1 MSEKYTEGL
10 DKIIKAINLL
20 SSGHDAVTVDTEG
33 YITDFLEDSIPYFEI
48 NQLLIES
55 LGYLD
60 DGSKDKEI
68 LKLKQ
73 KQDDLLNRWERDELV
88 SMKDF
93 IYLTALSRDMIDKYI
108 RKNPFPLK
116 YYQVEEGTKLF
127 FKKSDWED
135 FKKYMES

>member
-1 MSEKYTEGL
+1 MSEKYAEGL

-55 LGYLD
+55 LEYLD
-60 DGSKDKEI
+60 DGTKDMVI
-68 LKLKQ
+68 NQLKK
-73 KQDDLLNRWERDELV
+73 KHDDLLHRWERDELV
-88 SMKDF
+88 SMKEF
-93 IYLTALSRDMIDKYI
+93 IFLTGLSRDLIDRYI
-108 RKNPFPLK
+108 KHTPLALK
-116 YYQVEEGTKLF
+116 YHQVSEGTKVF

-135 FKKYMES
+135 FKKYMEC

>member
-1 MSEKYTEGL
+1 MAEKYAEGL
-10 DKIIKAINLL
+10 DKIIKVINLL

-33 YITDFLEDSIPYFEI
+33 NITDFLEDSIPYFEI

-73 KQDDLLNRWERDELV
+73 KQDDLLNRWKRDELV
-88 SMKDF
+88 SMKEF
-93 IYLTALSRDMIDKYI
+93 MHLTGLSRDMIDSHI
-108 RKNPFPLK
+108 RNRPLSLK
-116 YYQVEEGTKLF
+116 YYQLAEGKKVF
-127 FKKSDWED
+127 FKKSDWD
-135 FKKYMES
+135 NFKKYMEC